1 MYINNNILNYKNKKL
16 ILVLKKVYGL
26 NKQQNKYILKNLG
39 IHPEINTNNI
49 SKEIL
54 KSIDEFVT
62 KNYLINNDLKFKT
75 TNNIKSKH
83 LLNTYKGYRHKN
95 KLPIHGQNTHSNGK
109 TAKKL
114 NSLIIKLYKNTT
126 CIQINYYIN

>member
-26 NKQQNKYILKNLG
+26 NKQQNKYIL
-39 IHPEINTNNI
+39 
-49 SKEIL
+49 
-54 KSIDEFVT
+54 
-62 KNYLINNDLKFKT
+62 
-75 TNNIKSKH
+75 
-83 LLNTYKGYRHKN
+83 NTYKRYRHKN

-114 NSLIIKLYKNTT
+114 NS
-126 CIQINYYIN
+126 

>member
-1 MYINNNILNYKNKKL
+1 MDYEYLSSVFKHI
-16 ILVLKKVYGL
+16 
-26 NKQQNKYILKNLG
+26 G
-39 IHPEINTNNI
+39 I
-49 SKEIL
+49 
-54 KSIDEFVT
+54 
-62 KNYLINNDLKFKT
+62 LINNDLKFKT

-114 NSLIIKLYKNTT
+114 NS
-126 CIQINYYIN
+126 

>member
-114 NSLIIKLYKNTT
+114 NSLINKLCKNVT
-126 CIQINYYIN
+126 YI

>member
-1 MYINNNILNYKNKKL
+1 M
-16 ILVLKKVYGL
+16 YGL

-114 NSLIIKLYKNTT
+114 NS
-126 CIQINYYIN
+126 

>member
-114 NSLIIKLYKNTT
+114 NS
-126 CIQINYYIN
+126 

>member
-109 TAKKL
+109 TAKKIKF
-114 NSLIIKLYKNTT
+114 LINKLCKNTT
-126 CIQINYYIN
+126 CI